1 MLSFRGIYLKINNK
15 SNTFFNGPS
24 LGFVEITVALPQS
37 FPRKILFY
45 FSRIS
50 PGPPFSPPQSEA
62 AFRGN

>member
-1 MLSFRGIYLKINNK
+1 MISQIR
-15 SNTFFNGPS
+15 FFNGPS
-24 LGFVEITVALPQS
+24 LGFVEITVAPPRS